1 MRIRLDF
8 IKAFAILA
16 LIAGAVSIIELK
28 EKNKHHEKIYHN
40 IINIL
45 RFAELRTIQ
54 PLFHWLQEIRRTTR
68 NSIRIHSIIN
78 FKQSRS

>member
-8 IKAFAILA
+8 IKVFAILA

-40 IINIL
+40 TIIIL
-45 RFAELRTIQ
+45 RFT
-54 PLFHWLQEIRRTTR
+54 
-68 NSIRIHSIIN
+68 
-78 FKQSRS
+78 

>member
-28 EKNKHHEKIYHN
+28 EKK
-40 IINIL
+40 
-45 RFAELRTIQ
+45 
-54 PLFHWLQEIRRTTR
+54 
-68 NSIRIHSIIN
+68 
-78 FKQSRS
+78 